1 MASLIPSFIL
11 HYHYANMLLLN
22 EKTPRAIVPNAVPI
36 STNMSSVK
44 SRMRSHYQIGYN
56 DYVMW
61 YQSLIHLIIKGV
73 MLMDNPLF
81 TEWWRQ

>member
-22 EKTPRAIVPNAVPI
+22 EKTPKAIVPNAVPI
-36 STNMSSVK
+36 STNMSCAK

-56 DYVMW
+56 DYVM
-61 YQSLIHLIIKGV
+61 
-73 MLMDNPLF
+73 
-81 TEWWRQ
+81 